1 MADVL
6 SGYGHDIMTW
16 LPYRVFESMPETLRD
31 KFSDADSRRSIYA
44 WTTWAVWLWTTS
56 MAASNL
62 KRFIMW
68 IPKKKQRK

>member
-6 SGYGHDIMTW
+6 NGYGHDIMTW
-16 LPYRVFESMPETLRD
+16 LPLRAFESMPETLRD
-31 KFSDADSRRSIYA
+31 KFLDADSRRGIYA
-44 WTTWAVWLWTTS
+44 WTIWAVWLWTTT
-56 MAASNL
+56 MAANNL